1 MGSNYSE
8 FQYEKQE
15 MHPKARLKFKK
26 CIIILAAIFIS
37 VIQNKYA
44 HELHGTVRQGAH
56 LI

>member
-44 HELHGTVRQGAH
+44 HELHGTVHQGAH